1 MEIKYLDL
9 QAQYK
14 SIKHDIDEE
23 IHKILDSSSYVL
35 GKAVADFES
44 SYAIYCQ
51 SKYCIGV
58 NNGTNALLLA
68 LKALDVGPGD
78 EVVTSA
84 NTFIATI
91 SAIVQSGARP
101 ILVDVDPIS
110 RNIDPQLLKM
120 AISPRTKVII
130 PVHLYGRVADMDPIL
145 KIAEEHN
152 IKILEDSCQ
161 SHGANYKGKR
171 AGSFGHVSAFSFYPG
186 KNLGAYGEAGAIVT
200 NDEKLDREIRKLRD
214 HGSEKKYYHDVI
226 GYNARME
233 GLQGA
238 VLGVKLRHL
247 DLWNSERKR
256 VAKLYNSLLKNVK
269 TPQMHPDYKQ
279 VFHLY
284 VIETDKRDT
293 LMKYLKDEHKI
304 VTLIHYPIPNHLQKA
319 LDYLGYKKGDFPVTE
334 QLAEQILSLP
344 IYPEMPDEH
353 VEFVA
358 EKINEFYQ

>member
-14 SIKHDIDEE
+14 TIKDDIDRE
-23 IHKILDSSSYVL
+23 IHKILDSSAYVL
-35 GKAVADFES
+35 GKSVSDFEAN
-44 SYAIYCQ
+44 YAEYCQ
-51 SKYCIGV
+51 TTYCSGV

-68 LKALDVGPGD
+68 LKALDVGQGD
-78 EVVTSA
+78 EVITSA

-101 ILVDVDPIS
+101 VLVDVDPIS
-110 RNIDPQLLKM
+110 RNIDPLLLKM
-120 AISPRTKVII
+120 AISNRTKVII
-130 PVHLYGRVADMDPIL
+130 PVHLFGRMADMDAVMR
-145 KIAEEHN
+145 IAKEHN
-152 IKILEDSCQ
+152 LKVLEDACQ
-161 SHGANYKGKR
+161 SHGAKYKGKR
-171 AGSFGHVSAFSFYPG
+171 AGSFGDAAAFSFYPG
-186 KNLGAYGEAGAIVT
+186 KNLGAYGEAGAVVT
-200 NDEKLDREIRKLRD
+200 SNASLDAEIKKLRD

-238 VLGVKLRHL
+238 VLGVKLKHL
-247 DLWNSERKR
+247 DKWNAERRR
-256 VAKLYNSLLKNVK
+256 VAQIYNKNLKHVTK
-269 TPQMHPDYKQ
+269 PEMHDDYEQ

-284 VIETDKRDT
+284 VIETDKRDA
-293 LMKYLKDEHKI
+293 LMNYLKQEHNI

-319 LDYLGYKKGDFPVTE
+319 LDYLGYKKGDFPISE
-334 QLAEQILSLP
+334 QLADQILSLP

-358 EKINEFYQ
+358 EKINEFYC